1 MITGTVQFEI
11 NSQDMTPPLTLSQ
24 MYDETMKAFELNDA
38 SQHSI
43 NPALCDINKYER
55 NFFLC
60 AFSTSHIN
68 GGKSDTVS
76 LTGRNT
82 QATSMNI
89 SVKAIGGRAE
99 NVAQSCTSLLFT
111 EMTSYLIIQA
121 GRNVSLVR

>member
-1 MITGTVQFEI
+1 
-11 NSQDMTPPLTLSQ
+11 MTPPLTLTQ
-24 MYDETMKAFELNDA
+24 MYDETMKAFELND
-38 SQHSI
+38 SPQHSI

-55 NFFLC
+55 DFFLC

-68 GGKSDTVS
+68 GSKNDTVS

-89 SVKAIGGRAE
+89 TVKATTKREPHA
-99 NVAQSCTSLLFT
+99 NQACTSIIFT